1 MSKKGMLCALFVL
14 VLCSMLALAISGK
27 SRFPLINKAVATVV
41 MPIEN
46 ALVAIGNTGDNI
58 RGYWRALTVLQ
69 SENKEL
75 KKENVALR
83 NANVA
88 MAAIYAENKQLRELL
103 NYKEQHRTQTTRA
116 AKVIARNFGD
126 LRDSMYINIGK
137 DAGLKREMAVLNGS
151 GLIGVI
157 DEVYDDYA
165 KVLLITSARCKVG
178 ARVLRVDSRAIGVVN
193 GRSGIRDT
201 LIMEHIFR
209 EANVKKGDVVV
220 TSGYSGSHPE
230 NILIGT
236 VADVRLSN
244 VGLLQEADVVPA
256 ADVADVEYVLVITHF
271 TPEPKVD
278 RKLQGGQAK

>member
-1 MSKKGMLCALFVL
+1 MGKRSILCALFVL
-14 VLCSMLALAISGK
+14 ILFSMLALAISGK

-41 MPIEN
+41 MPVEN

-75 KKENVALR
+75 KRENVELR

-126 LRDSMYINIGK
+126 LRDSMQIDIGK

-151 GLIGVI
+151 GLVGII
-157 DEVYDDYA
+157 DEVYEDYA

-178 ARVLRVDSRAIGVVN
+178 ARIVRVDSRAIGIVN
-193 GRSGIRDT
+193 GRNGIRDE
-201 LIMEHIFR
+201 LVMEHIYR
-209 EANVKKGDVVV
+209 EASVNEGDVVV

-236 VADVRLSN
+236 VKDVRLSN

-271 TPEPKVD
+271 TPEPKLD
-278 RKLQGGQAK
+278 KKLQGGQAK

>member
-1 MSKKGMLCALFVL
+1 MLCALFVL

-27 SRFPLINKAVATVV
+27 SRFPLINRVVATVV

-75 KKENVALR
+75 KKENVDLR

-165 KVLLITSARCKVG
+165 LCKNANDYSFVRVAYSKNSENDTVELLVKEQQKNDADIVGSIVAVLPGGNIGISFLPRQ
-178 ARVLRVDSRAIGVVN
+178 RAL
-193 GRSGIRDT
+193 T
-201 LIMEHIFR
+201 
-209 EANVKKGDVVV
+209 KG
-220 TSGYSGSHPE
+220 
-230 NILIGT
+230 
-236 VADVRLSN
+236 
-244 VGLLQEADVVPA
+244 
-256 ADVADVEYVLVITHF
+256 
-271 TPEPKVD
+271 
-278 RKLQGGQAK
+278 

>member
-256 ADVADVEYVLVITHF
+256 ADVADVEHVLVITHF

>member
-1 MSKKGMLCALFVL
+1 MGKRSILCALFVL
-14 VLCSMLALAISGK
+14 ILFSMLALAISGK

-41 MPIEN
+41 MPVEN

-75 KKENVALR
+75 KRENVELR
-83 NANVA
+83 NVNVA

-137 DAGLKREMAVLNGS
+137 DAGLKREMAVLNGN
-151 GLIGVI
+151 GLVGII
-157 DEVYDDYA
+157 DEVYEDYA

-178 ARVLRVDSRAIGVVN
+178 ARIVRVDSRAIGIVN
-193 GRSGIRDT
+193 GRNGIRDE
-201 LIMEHIFR
+201 LVMEHIYR
-209 EANVKKGDVVV
+209 EASVNEGDVVV

-236 VADVRLSN
+236 VKDVRLSN

-271 TPEPKVD
+271 TPEPKLD
-278 RKLQGGQAK
+278 KKLQGGQAK

>member
-1 MSKKGMLCALFVL
+1 MGKKSILCALFVL
-14 VLCSMLALAISGK
+14 ILFSMLALAISGK
-27 SRFPLINKAVATVV
+27 SRFPLINKGVATVG
-41 MPIEN
+41 MPVEN
-46 ALVAIGNTGDNI
+46 ALVAIGNTGDNS

-75 KKENVALR
+75 KRENVELR

-88 MAAIYAENKQLRELL
+88 MAAIHAENKQLRELL

-137 DAGLKREMAVLNGS
+137 NAGLKREMAVLNGS
-151 GLIGVI
+151 GLVGIV
-157 DEVYDDYA
+157 DEVYEDYA

-178 ARVLRVDSRAIGVVN
+178 ARIARVDSRAIGIVN
-193 GRSGIRDT
+193 GRSGIRDV
-201 LIMEHIFR
+201 LVMEHIYR
-209 EANVKKGDVVV
+209 EASVKKGDIVV

-236 VADVRLSN
+236 VDDVRSSN

-256 ADVADVEYVLVITHF
+256 VNVADAEYVLVITHF
-271 TPEPKVD
+271 TPEPKLD
-278 RKLQGGQAK
+278 KKLQGGQAK

>member
-1 MSKKGMLCALFVL
+1 MGKKSILCALFVL
-14 VLCSMLALAISGK
+14 ILFSMLALAISGK

-41 MPIEN
+41 MPVEN

-75 KKENVALR
+75 KRENVELR

-103 NYKEQHRTQTTRA
+103 NYKEQHRTLTTRA

-151 GLIGVI
+151 GLVGII
-157 DEVYDDYA
+157 DEVYEDYA

-178 ARVLRVDSRAIGVVN
+178 ARITRVDSRAVGIVN
-193 GRSGIRDT
+193 GRGGIRDV
-201 LIMEHIFR
+201 LVMEHIYR
-209 EANVKKGDVVV
+209 EASVAKGDVVV

-236 VADVRLSN
+236 VKDVRLSN

-256 ADVADVEYVLVITHF
+256 VDVADVEYVLVITHF
-271 TPEPKVD
+271 TPEPKLD
-278 RKLQGGQAK
+278 KKLQGGQAK

>member
-1 MSKKGMLCALFVL
+1 MGKKSILCALFVL
-14 VLCSMLALAISGK
+14 ILFSMLALAISGK

-41 MPIEN
+41 MPVEN

-75 KKENVALR
+75 KRENVELR

-151 GLIGVI
+151 GLVGII
-157 DEVYDDYA
+157 DEVYEDYA

-178 ARVLRVDSRAIGVVN
+178 ARIARVDSRAIGIVN
-193 GRSGIRDT
+193 GRSGIRDM
-201 LIMEHIFR
+201 LVMEHIYR
-209 EANVKKGDVVV
+209 EASVRKDDVVV

-236 VADVRLSN
+236 VNDVRSSN
-244 VGLLQEADVVPA
+244 VGLLQEADVIPA

-271 TPEPKVD
+271 TPEPKLD
-278 RKLQGGQAK
+278 KKLQGGQAK

>member
-1 MSKKGMLCALFVL
+1 MGKRSILCALFVL
-14 VLCSMLALAISGK
+14 ILFSMLALAISGK

-41 MPIEN
+41 MPVEN

-75 KKENVALR
+75 KKENVDLR

-151 GLIGVI
+151 GLVGIV
-157 DEVYDDYA
+157 DEVYEDYA

-178 ARVLRVDSRAIGVVN
+178 ARIVRVDSRAIGIVN
-193 GRSGIRDT
+193 GRNGIRDE
-201 LIMEHIFR
+201 LVMEHIYR
-209 EANVKKGDVVV
+209 EASVNEGDVVV

-236 VADVRLSN
+236 VKDVRLSN

-271 TPEPKVD
+271 TPEPKLD
-278 RKLQGGQAK
+278 KKLQGGQAK

>member
-1 MSKKGMLCALFVL
+1 
-14 VLCSMLALAISGK
+14 
-27 SRFPLINKAVATVV
+27 
-41 MPIEN
+41 
-46 ALVAIGNTGDNI
+46 
-58 RGYWRALTVLQ
+58 
-69 SENKEL
+69 
-75 KKENVALR
+75 
-83 NANVA
+83 
-88 MAAIYAENKQLRELL
+88 
-103 NYKEQHRTQTTRA
+103 
-116 AKVIARNFGD
+116 
-126 LRDSMYINIGK
+126 MYINIGK

-151 GLIGVI
+151 GLVGVI

-244 VGLLQEADVVPA
+244 VGLLQEADIVPA

-278 RKLQGGQAK
+278 RKSQGGQAK

>member
-1 MSKKGMLCALFVL
+1 MGKKSILCALFVL
-14 VLCSMLALAISGK
+14 ILFSMLALAISGK

-41 MPIEN
+41 MPVEN

-75 KKENVALR
+75 KRENVELR

-151 GLIGVI
+151 GLVGII
-157 DEVYDDYA
+157 DEVYEDYA

-178 ARVLRVDSRAIGVVN
+178 ARITRVDSRAVGIVN
-193 GRSGIRDT
+193 GRGGIRDV
-201 LIMEHIFR
+201 LVMEHIYR
-209 EANVKKGDVVV
+209 EASVAKGDVVV

-236 VADVRLSN
+236 VKDVRLSN

-256 ADVADVEYVLVITHF
+256 VDVADVEYVLVITHF
-271 TPEPKVD
+271 TPEPKLD
-278 RKLQGGQAK
+278 KKLQGGQAK

>member
-1 MSKKGMLCALFVL
+1 MGKRSILCALFVL
-14 VLCSMLALAISGK
+14 ILFSMLALAISGK

-41 MPIEN
+41 MPVEN

-75 KKENVALR
+75 KRENVELR

-151 GLIGVI
+151 GLVGII
-157 DEVYDDYA
+157 DEVYEDYA

-178 ARVLRVDSRAIGVVN
+178 ARIVRVDSRAIGIVN
-193 GRSGIRDT
+193 GRNGIRDE
-201 LIMEHIFR
+201 LVMEHIYR
-209 EANVKKGDVVV
+209 EASVNEGDVVV

-236 VADVRLSN
+236 VKDVRLSN

-271 TPEPKVD
+271 TPEPKLD
-278 RKLQGGQAK
+278 KKLQGGQAK

>member
-1 MSKKGMLCALFVL
+1 MGKKSILCALFVL
-14 VLCSMLALAISGK
+14 ILFSMLALAISGK

-41 MPIEN
+41 MPVEN

-75 KKENVALR
+75 KRENVELR

-88 MAAIYAENKQLRELL
+88 MAAIYAENQKLRELL

-151 GLIGVI
+151 GLVGII
-157 DEVYDDYA
+157 DEVYEDYA

-178 ARVLRVDSRAIGVVN
+178 ARIARVDSRAIGIVN
-193 GRSGIRDT
+193 GRSGIRDM
-201 LIMEHIFR
+201 LVMEHIYR
-209 EANVKKGDVVV
+209 EASVRKDDVVV

-236 VADVRLSN
+236 INDVRSSN
-244 VGLLQEADVVPA
+244 VGLLQEADVIPA

-271 TPEPKVD
+271 TPEPKLD
-278 RKLQGGQAK
+278 KKLQGGQAK